1 MSAEL
6 QSEQHIRKKMGAAG
20 LAEPTILAFLSA
32 ARRVARGERGM
43 LPEAS
48 LEPLKALPRLDEI
61 TEAGQE
67 NESLL
72 DQLAHAGLADMYA
85 VPAFYGFSP
94 PAALKVQAERYASRA
109 MALKPDLAESNFAA
123 GICTLWLGHW
133 PGARAKSVR
142 AWFAKLLLPVI
153 EPQL

>member
-72 DQLAHAGLADMYA
+72 DQLVVVKLNGGLGTSMGLDA
-85 VPAFYGFSP
+85 P
-94 PAALKVQAERYASRA
+94 
-109 MALKPDLAESNFAA
+109 
-123 GICTLWLGHW
+123 
-133 PGARAKSVR
+133 KS
-142 AWFAKLLLPVI
+142 LLPVK
-153 EPQL
+153 EEETF